1 MMLEEFISL
10 APYFRNGL
18 LYFPEK
24 TVCALVEVGLD
35 SQTGYMAQRGLSLG
49 DRISLDELSKA
60 IDALLLQ
67 IEPDSPFFAAL
78 TSEDAYF
85 ILTGKPI
92 SA

>member
-1 MMLEEFISL
+1 MLAEFFSL

-24 TVCALVEVGLD
+24 TVRALIEVGLD
-35 SQTGYMAQRGLSLG
+35 SQTGYMAQHGLSL
-49 DRISLDELSKA
+49 DDHRSLSELSTA

-67 IEPDSPFFAAL
+67 IDSTSPFFNAL
-78 TSEDAYF
+78 TSDEAYF

>member
-1 MMLEEFISL
+1 MLAEFFSL

-35 SQTGYMAQRGLSLG
+35 SQTGYMAQRGLSL
-49 DRISLDELSKA
+49 DDYISLSELSKS

-67 IEPDSPFFAAL
+67 IDSSSPFFKAL
-78 TSEDAYF
+78 TSDDAYF
-85 ILTGKPI
+85 MLTGKPI